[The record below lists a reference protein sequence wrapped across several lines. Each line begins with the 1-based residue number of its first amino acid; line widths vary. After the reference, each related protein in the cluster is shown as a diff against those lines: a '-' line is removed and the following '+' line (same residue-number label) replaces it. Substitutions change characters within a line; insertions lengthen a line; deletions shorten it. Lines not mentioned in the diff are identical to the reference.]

1 LLHAAESNNVVV
13 YGPHELHLSNICE
26 HLTFL
31 ETCRKCEAVYELA
44 EYCEV
49 ENIFILVAQ
58 FVSLHVIGQFL
69 LVYVTAWHLFECQ

>member
-1 LLHAAESNNVVV
+1 
-13 YGPHELHLSNICE
+13 
-26 HLTFL
+26 
-31 ETCRKCEAVYELA
+31 VYELA

-69 LVYVTAWHLFECQ
+69 LVFVAAWHLFECQ